1 MLEWIRFALCA
12 GLILTGLAI
21 FVSAILGVYRFKY
34 VMNRM
39 HAAAMG
45 DTLGLMSICLGLIV
59 ASGFNFTSV
68 KLLLLTVMLWM
79 TSPVASHL
87 IGRLEITSNPHLEEQ
102 MKLNTEE
109 DPHKEVE
116 S

>member
-1 MLEWIRFALCA
+1 MLEWLRFALCA
-12 GLILTGLAI
+12 GLILMGLAFI
-21 FVSAILGVYRFKY
+21 VSAIVGVYRFKY

-45 DTLGLMSICLGLIV
+45 DTMGILCIMLGLVV
-59 ASGFNFTSV
+59 ASGFNVTSV
-68 KLLLLTVMLWM
+68 KLIMLVVMLWL

-87 IGRLEITSNPHLEEQ
+87 ISRLEITANPKLEEQ
-102 MKLNTEE
+102 MTVHTEE
-109 DPHKEVE
+109 DPHKEVV

>member
-1 MLEWIRFALCA
+1 MLEWIRFAVTA
-12 GLILTGLAI
+12 GFILAGLAI
-21 FVSAILGVYRFKY
+21 FASSIFGVYRFKY

-45 DTLGLMSICLGLIV
+45 DTLGILFIVLGLIV
-59 ASGFNFTSV
+59 ASGFNFTSL
-68 KLLLLTVMLWM
+68 KLILLIVMLWM

-87 IGRLEITSNPHLEEQ
+87 IGRLEITSNPKLEEQ

-116 S
+116 A